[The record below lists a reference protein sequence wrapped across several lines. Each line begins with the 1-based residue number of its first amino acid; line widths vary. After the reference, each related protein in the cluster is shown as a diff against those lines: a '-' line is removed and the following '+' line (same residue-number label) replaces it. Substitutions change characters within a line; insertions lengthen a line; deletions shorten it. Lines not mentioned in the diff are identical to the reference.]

1 MPILSL
7 YAGLLG
13 VILIILSMKV
23 AMTRKKNSIGIGDG
37 GNEELSRAIRVQ
49 GNFIEYVPMG
59 LILLA
64 VFETNNGNAIVAHVA
79 GSMLLIGRLLHAY
92 GLGKSTGISMGRG
105 MGMMLTWLSILGLG
119 LVNIYY
125 FIVSMI

>member
-7 YAGLLG
+7 YSGLLA

-23 AMTRKKNSIGIGDG
+23 AMARKKNSVGIGDG
-37 GNEELSRAIRVQ
+37 GNQELSRAIRVQ
-49 GNFIEYVPMG
+49 GNFIEYVPIA

-64 VFETNNGNAIVAHVA
+64 VFETNGGNSIVAHVA
-79 GSMLLIGRLLHAY
+79 GGSLLIGRLLHAY
-92 GLGKSTGISMGRG
+92 GLGKSAGISIGRG
-105 MGMMLTWLSILGLG
+105 LGMLLTWLTILALG

-125 FIVSMI
+125 FISAFI